1 MNIVRKKRVTAQIRR
16 WLYCLWALL
25 LFTTVCLPVHAAES
39 RTAET
44 ENSQENSQEEEI
56 LAPYFIIK
64 GTNEDPSLLEHFPLK
79 ATNVVSNINGVI
91 AETYVTQT
99 YVNEG
104 SIPINASYVFPAN
117 SNVAVHGMK
126 MIIGNEMITARIQ
139 EKEEAKKEYEE
150 AKSEGKS
157 ASLMEQKRPNVFTMD
172 VANIMPGDTVS
183 IELHYTE
190 LINPRENIYEFVFP
204 TVVGPRYA
212 APKESGNDT
221 SVSGTSDDD
230 SVSDGDAGSTASDH
244 NTGAPKDSD
253 DDWVSSPYLEDGTAI
268 PGDYNITVNLSTGV
282 PIAEITSK
290 SHDIRIHQ
298 ENASTAQ
305 ITLADF
311 DNYAGNR
318 DFILK
323 YRLAGEEVHSG
334 LVLSQGQEENFFML
348 TVQPPERYEPDD
360 IPPREYI
367 FVLDVSGSM
376 FGYPLDTAK
385 DLLKSLVKDLRE
397 TDSFNLILFAN
408 ESVLLSPES
417 LPATAQNIKAATRLI
432 DEQKGGGG
440 TSLLP
445 ALENA
450 ITIPK
455 QENSARS
462 IVIITDGYISND
474 SEVISCI
481 TSNMNDASFFSFGI
495 GTSVNDCLIK
505 QIAGCGMGESFI
517 VTDSEDAAESASNFR
532 AYIEAPLLTDIS
544 VTYKGFDVYDVET
557 STPSILYASR
567 PIILFGKWR
576 GTPKG
581 TVTVT
586 GQAGGE
592 EYRQEITVEETA
604 SDTESEALRYLWA
617 RTRLDRVTGYGNI
630 RNDESVKKE
639 VVELGIKYNMVT
651 PYTSFIAVSEMIRN
665 PEGDSADVDQP
676 LPLPQ
681 RVSGLAVGGGYRA
694 YSEPGMLLLMVPA
707 AAAIIIRKR
716 RERHGASND

>member
-1 MNIVRKKRVTAQIRR
+1 MSNITIRNNIIIRKKRIRIQIRK
-16 WLYCLWALL
+16 WLCCLLALL
-25 LFTTVCLPVHAAES
+25 LFIAACPPVHAAENK
-39 RTAET
+39 TAEAD
-44 ENSQENSQEEEI
+44 NSQESSQEEEL

-64 GTNEDPSLLEHFPLK
+64 GTDEDACPLEHFPLK
-79 ATNVVSNINGVI
+79 ATNIVANISGMI

-157 ASLMEQKRPNVFTMD
+157 TSLMEQKRPNVFTMD

-190 LINPRENIYEFVFP
+190 LINPRENIFEFVFP

-212 APKESGNDT
+212 PPQESGGD
-221 SVSGTSDDD
+221 G
-230 SVSDGDAGSTASDH
+230 SVSDGSADSTTPDPKSDTSAD
-244 NTGAPKDSD
+244 N
-253 DDWVSSPYLEDGTAI
+253 DDWVSSPYLENDDA
-268 PGDYNITVNLSTGV
+268 PLGDYNITVNLSTGV

-298 ENASTAQ
+298 EDAANAQ
-305 ITLADF
+305 ITLTDSAD
-311 DNYAGNR
+311 YAGNR

-323 YRLAGEEVHSG
+323 YRLAGEEIHSG
-334 LVLSQGQEENFFML
+334 LVLSQCQEENFFML
-348 TVQPPERYEPDD
+348 TVQPPERYEPED

-385 DLLKSLVKDLRE
+385 DLLKGLVKDLRE

-408 ESVLLSPES
+408 DSILLSPEA
-417 LPATAQNIKAATRLI
+417 LPATAQNIKAATKLI

-450 ITIPK
+450 IALPK
-455 QENSARS
+455 EDNSARS

-481 TSNMNDASFFSFGI
+481 TDNMNDASFFSFGI

-517 VTDSEDAAESASNFR
+517 VTDSEDAAESAANFR
-532 AYIEAPLLTDIS
+532 TYIEAPLLTDIS
-544 VTYKGFDVYDVET
+544 VTYDGFDVVDVET
-557 STPSILYASR
+557 ATPSILYASR
-567 PIILFGKWR
+567 PIVLFGKWR

-586 GQAGGE
+586 GQAGDE
-592 EYRQEITVEETA
+592 EYRQEITVEEA
-604 SDTESEALRYLWA
+604 VSDTESEALRYLWA

-639 VVELGIKYNMVT
+639 VVELGMKYNMVT
-651 PYTSFIAVSEMIRN
+651 PYTSFIAVSEIIRN
-665 PEGDSADVDQP
+665 PEGDSTDVDQP

-694 YSEPGMLLLMVPA
+694 YSEPGMLLLILPA
-707 AAAIIIRKR
+707 AAVIIIRKK
-716 RERHGASND
+716 RERQGSAND